1 MRQGETDVLTLCPAH
16 FQLFVCANTMQDLFK
31 LQGKVTPCLQQ
42 FWWILD
48 LSPLRLQPLDAVMH
62 QISHIQHHCCRETDK
77 RTSKYRGVSW
87 NSAGS
92 KWVAVLWDRGLK
104 RARHIGTFDS
114 ELDAAR
120 AYDRAAR
127 QLIGPSARLN
137 FR

>member
-1 MRQGETDVLTLCPAH
+1 MTHAVTAHVVLY
-16 FQLFVCANTMQDLFK
+16 
-31 LQGKVTPCLQQ
+31 
-42 FWWILD
+42 
-48 LSPLRLQPLDAVMH
+48 
-62 QISHIQHHCCRETDK
+62 CRDTDK

-120 AYDRAAR
+120 AYDQAAR

-137 FR
+137 FRLGTFVIVDRS